1 MEELLNYIKREIKLA
16 KEVVDMMPS
25 RIDDYGLRYFLI
37 QHLHDTYYNEKVL
50 SFLIKIKNAIETSS
64 EKEYVK
70 MYLDSYQKELE
81 KTLYK
86 AKPHPYST
94 NELVNI
100 TSIWDFEMIP
110 IFLKY
115 IENMKR
121 MIE

>member
-1 MEELLNYIKREIKLA
+1 MEELLNYIKRDIELA
-16 KEVVDMMPS
+16 KEIVDMMPS
-25 RIDDYGLRYFLI
+25 RIEDVGLRYFLI
-37 QHLHDTYYNEKVL
+37 NYLYDTYYNDKVL
-50 SFLIKIKNAIETSS
+50 SFLIKIKNTIETSS
-64 EKEYVK
+64 EKEFVK
-70 MYLDSYQKELE
+70 MYLDSTQKELE

-86 AKPHPYST
+86 AKPHPYTT

-110 IFLKY
+110 TFLKY

>member
-25 RIDDYGLRYFLI
+25 RIEDMGLRYFLI
-37 QHLHDTYYNEKVL
+37 QHLHDTYYNDKVL
-50 SFLIKIKNAIETSS
+50 SFLIKIKNTIETSS

-70 MYLDSYQKELE
+70 IYLDCFKTELE

-86 AKPHPYST
+86 AKPHPYTT

-110 IFLKY
+110 TFLKY